1 MIAAFVKP
9 EKTMSSIVKTTLIF
23 IAVWFAA
30 APALAQQPGRG
41 KPAEAQKNAAAQDP
55 LKQAAALFEA
65 GQNAH
70 QRGDLEQA
78 LAHYHDALKLDPALW
93 QAEFQAGTAYAALKR
108 FAEARQAITHVIEQ
122 LKEFGDTPESRP
134 LVARAQVVLGEC
146 ALAETKFAEAEQ
158 AFRSALVL
166 HPAAARARA
175 SLAEVLLATGKRAEA
190 INEAK
195 AALAAGDERVATRA
209 LLAEALLL
217 EQRYDEALAVLD
229 EVLKREPQNAVALR
243 YRAEVFMRRN
253 DLAGAR
259 RDLQAVLVIEPRVQ
273 DKLRLAEL
281 HARAKQYNEA
291 SALYQQ
297 VLKDEPANKEAQTA
311 LAALLVETGQGREAI
326 GQLEALLQTQPNR
339 ADVRAQLAEL
349 YLAAQPE
356 KALEQYSAAAKLE
369 PANAA
374 HRVGV
379 GAALVRLHRF
389 EEAVPALRAV
399 LAANPK
405 EELAYF
411 AHTNLATALFELKD
425 YASAAGEFVWI
436 LKQQREQKRA
446 AVTLYFLG
454 VCFDKLGDLEQ
465 AQKAYDQ
472 FLALATPD
480 NQLEIDKVK
489 LRLPSLKR
497 QLEQKPAKPKKP

>member
-217 EQRYDEALAVLD
+217 EQRYDEALYEKPRWLPD
-229 EVLKREPQNAVALR
+229 LKAWSRGDRLRHMAEGTDIASSVSSATRPPGKYSVKWDGKDQAGKPVKAGKYTLYLEAAREHGTYQLMQQ
-243 YRAEVFMRRN
+243 EI
-253 DLAGAR
+253 DLAGAS
-259 RDLQAVLVIEPRVQ
+259 A
-273 DKLRLAEL
+273 
-281 HARAKQYNEA
+281 QY
-291 SALYQQ
+291 
-297 VLKDEPANKEAQTA
+297 K
-311 LAALLVETGQGREAI
+311 
-326 GQLEALLQTQPNR
+326 
-339 ADVRAQLAEL
+339 
-349 YLAAQPE
+349 
-356 KALEQYSAAAKLE
+356 
-369 PANAA
+369 
-374 HRVGV
+374 
-379 GAALVRLHRF
+379 
-389 EEAVPALRAV
+389 
-399 LAANPK
+399 LAANT
-405 EELAYF
+405 EVAG
-411 AHTNLATALFELKD
+411 ATV
-425 YASAAGEFVWI
+425 EF
-436 LKQQREQKRA
+436 
-446 AVTLYFLG
+446 
-454 VCFDKLGDLEQ
+454 
-465 AQKAYDQ
+465 
-472 FLALATPD
+472 
-480 NQLEIDKVK
+480 
-489 LRLPSLKR
+489 
-497 QLEQKPAKPKKP
+497 KKP